1 MTMIPST
8 SLLGCKFYHFL
19 PFYVTDCGRQI
30 YYVVHRLQSMSKTTI
45 HLGVHNHPIAD
56 GKCRVFIK
64 ETRRLITEE
73 VDHTPD
79 VKISSISFNARKSFF
94 VSYLLDD
101 SKDGTL

>member
-1 MTMIPST
+1 
-8 SLLGCKFYHFL
+8 
-19 PFYVTDCGRQI
+19 
-30 YYVVHRLQSMSKTTI
+30 MSKMTI
-45 HLGVHNHPIAD
+45 HLGVHNHPIVD
-56 GKCRVFIK
+56 GKCPVFIK

-79 VKISSISFNARKSFF
+79 AKISSISFNARNSFF